1 MPIWVLAADS
11 SHAQILQA
19 NKRKGPLTPVE
30 AFAHPESR
38 LKNQDLKT
46 DGPGR
51 TFDSGGQGRHA
62 VEPEVDAHE
71 MEANRFAHELCAH
84 LKEKA
89 LAGAFKTLYI
99 LAPPAFLGKLRA
111 CLDENVRKRIA
122 GEVSKDV
129 ARQSAEEIRGKL
141 PEYL

>member
-19 NKRKGPLTPVE
+19 DKRNGPLSAVE

-38 LKNQDLKT
+38 LKKKDLKT

-51 TFDSGGQGRHA
+51 SFDSSGQGRHA

-71 MEANRFAHELCAH
+71 MEAIRFAQELCGH

-89 LAGAFKTLYI
+89 LANAFKTLYI
-99 LAPPAFLGKLRA
+99 LAPPAFLGKLRN
-111 CLDENVRKRIA
+111 CLDENVKKRIA
-122 GEVSKDV
+122 GEVAKDV
-129 ARQSAEEIRGKL
+129 AKHSPEAIRKKL